1 MPTPINVLIYSVFF
15 FSVDELRVLSEEELV
30 ERALQEAMEVTS
42 LLLISLLFIISF
54 WVAVLFESLMVFI
67 CRRTWIL
74 ALHHN
79 QRSKRLMKG
88 KWPALT
94 MDWLVYFGSVVD

>member
-42 LLLISLLFIISF
+42 LLLISLLFNTSF
-54 WVAVLFESLMVFI
+54 
-67 CRRTWIL
+67 
-74 ALHHN
+74 
-79 QRSKRLMKG
+79 
-88 KWPALT
+88 
-94 MDWLVYFGSVVD
+94 